1 MRLVGVNFRYKL
13 DQMIELHVQVVIN
26 ADEPVVLVHDA
37 GEIGQ
42 ELEIGGKFG
51 IKGLTYPKCALKSM
65 PF

>member
-1 MRLVGVNFRYKL
+1 
-13 DQMIELHVQVVIN
+13 MIELHVQVVIN